1 MRYPPDHKTKAK
13 EAILQ
18 AGARTLRTTGFNGV
32 GVDGLAAAAGV
43 TSGAF
48 YSNFANKE
56 ELLKEVIEAFLGNP
70 FIDAANGSLEERQE
84 RLRTYLGMYISGA
97 HRADPANGCVMPT
110 LSADVSRSSASVR
123 KAYQRRMTDLIR
135 QMSLVMGGP
144 PSHRESKAW
153 TVLSIMIGAV
163 LVARALPAG
172 DNAEK
177 VLKAALDAAIS
188 IVDQQ

>member
-70 FIDAANGSLEERQE
+70 FIDATNGSLEERQE
-84 RLRTYLGMYISGA
+84 RLRTYLRMYISGA
-97 HRADPANGCVMPT
+97 HRSDPANGCVMPT

-123 KAYQRRMTDLIR
+123 KAYQRKMTDLIR

-144 PSHRESKAW
+144 PSDRESKAW

-163 LVARALPAG
+163 LVAQALPAG
-172 DNAEK
+172 GNAEK

-188 IVDQQ
+188 TVDQQ